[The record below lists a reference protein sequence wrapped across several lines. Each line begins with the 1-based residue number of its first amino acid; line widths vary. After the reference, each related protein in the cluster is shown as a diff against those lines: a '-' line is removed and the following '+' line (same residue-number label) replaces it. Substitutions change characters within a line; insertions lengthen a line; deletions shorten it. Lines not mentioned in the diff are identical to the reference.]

1 MTGLIAGLISL
12 TGRNPGR
19 AADKLAAALKA
30 NASCTEPEIHCDDEA
45 VLLQCELR
53 APGAQPCAGRPMV
66 LNPKIGVLAS
76 DHRLYNHL
84 ELGEDL
90 GLGRDRGM
98 PDILAG
104 ALASDSDRAAGL
116 AKIDGDFALALWNP
130 KTRSLLLGRD
140 GVGVRPLFYTYRPG
154 EYFAFASL
162 QSVLCDAGFA
172 SDAPDQDTVVR
183 LAVGDHNTGERTFLH
198 DVRRVMPGTMLVFE
212 DNQLRSQAYWKL
224 KPGQTISASIPATW
238 MADELRVRLEDAVRR
253 RLPESGTAATHL
265 SGGLDSSAISVL
277 AARALR
283 ARGDMV
289 HGYSIQARRRRDVDI
304 IDGAPY
310 ANVTAQAEENL
321 RAIAIDA
328 LPFADLATGKV
339 ALGEPVLSHE
349 DDPYERIASLAG
361 SAGHGQIL
369 SGFGGDHLVSFNGR
383 GDLSEYLLKLKWRR
397 LAREL
402 EAHKSQTGRS
412 AWKTLA
418 ADIGTHLLPQ
428 TLSGALRKKFGS
440 DELPAPSLADFM
452 SDGTISKTG
461 AGPTTRQNRLALINN
476 GSISVGLE
484 LLARQA
490 AGHGTS
496 YAFPF
501 LDRNLMDYALR
512 LPTEVFRV
520 DGVGRWI
527 FRQAMIGVLPES
539 VRTNTRRLPL
549 SPCKVLEAAEA
560 KSAFRD
566 TLNQLR
572 QVDDLPFDLDRI
584 EKAIDDLPDPDKRVA
599 EVNRCAERGEIAD
612 ERAVLFTL
620 PLFLGRYLAREARV

>member
-12 TGRNPGR
+12 TGRNAES
-19 AADKLAAALKA
+19 AADKLAVALKA
-30 NASCTEPEIHCDDEA
+30 NASCTEPEIYCDNEA

-53 APGAQPCAGRPMV
+53 APGTEPCAGPAMV
-66 LNPKIGVLAS
+66 QDPKIGVLAS
-76 DHRLYNHL
+76 DHRLYNHV
-84 ELGEDL
+84 ELADDL
-90 GLGRDRGM
+90 GLGRDSDM
-98 PDILAG
+98 SDVLAG
-104 ALASDSDRAAGL
+104 VLASRSDRACGL
-116 AKIDGDFALALWNP
+116 ALIDGDFALALWNP
-130 KTRSLLLGRD
+130 QTRSLLLGRD

-154 EYFAFASL
+154 EYLAFASL
-162 QSVLCDAGFA
+162 QAVLCDAGFA
-172 SDAPDQDTVVR
+172 SDAPDQKAVAR
-183 LAVGDHNTGERTFLH
+183 LAVGDHDTGERTFLR
-198 DVRRVMPGTMLVFE
+198 DVRRVLPGTLLMFE
-212 DNQLRSQAYWKL
+212 NNQLRSQAYWKL

-238 MADELRVRLEDAVRR
+238 MADELRVRLQDAVCR
-253 RLPESGTAATHL
+253 RLPEKGPAATHL

-283 ARGDMV
+283 ARGDTV

-304 IDGAPY
+304 VDGAPY

-328 LPFADLATGKV
+328 LPFAELATGRV

-361 SAGHGQIL
+361 SAGHGPIL

-402 EAHKSQTGRS
+402 EAHKGQTGRS

-418 ADIGTHLLPQ
+418 ADIGAHLLPQ
-428 TLSGALRKKFGS
+428 PLTSALRKKFGS
-440 DELPAPSLADFM
+440 DEPSAASLADFM
-452 SDGTISKTG
+452 NDGTISRTS
-461 AGPTTRQNRLALINN
+461 AGPTTRQNRLALISN

-490 AGHGTS
+490 ARHGTS

-539 VRTNTRRLPL
+539 VRTNMRRLPL

-560 KSAFRD
+560 KQAFRE
-566 TLNQLR
+566 TLNRLR

-584 EKAIDDLPDPDKRVA
+584 EKAIDDLPDPEKRVA
-599 EVNRCAERGEIAD
+599 EVNECAQRGEIAD

>member
-12 TGRNPGR
+12 TGRNAER

-30 NASCTEPEIHCDDEA
+30 SASCTEPLIHCDDEA

-53 APGAQPCAGRPMV
+53 TPGAEPCATRPMV
-66 LNPKIGVLAS
+66 SDPKLGILAS
-76 DHRLYNHL
+76 DHRLYNHR
-84 ELGEDL
+84 ELADDL
-90 GLGRDRGM
+90 GLG
-98 PDILAG
+98 PDSDMSGIMAG
-104 ALASDSDRAAGL
+104 ALASRRDRAAGL
-116 AKIDGDFALALWNP
+116 ALIDGDFALALWNP
-130 KTRSLLLGRD
+130 QTRSLLLGRD
-140 GVGVRPLFYTYRPG
+140 GVGVRPLFYSYRPG
-154 EYFAFASL
+154 EYLAFASL
-162 QSVLCDAGFA
+162 QAVLCDAGYA
-172 SDAPDQDTVVR
+172 SDAPDQRAVVR
-183 LAVGDHNTGERTFLH
+183 LAVGDHDTAERTFLR
-198 DVRRVMPGTMLVFE
+198 DVRRVMPGTVLTFE
-212 DNQLRSQAYWKL
+212 NNKLKSRVYWK
-224 KPGQTISASIPATW
+224 PVSGQTISASIPATW
-238 MADELRVRLEDAVRR
+238 MADELRVRLQDAVRR
-253 RLPESGTAATHL
+253 RLPENGPAATHL

-283 ARGDMV
+283 ARGDTV

-304 IDGAPY
+304 VDGAPY

-328 LPFADLATGKV
+328 LPFAELATGRV

-361 SAGHGQIL
+361 SAGHGPIL
-369 SGFGGDHLVSFNGR
+369 SGFGGDHLVSFDGR

-402 EAHKSQTGRS
+402 DARKGQTGRS

-428 TLSGALRKKFGS
+428 PVTSALRKAFGS
-440 DELPAPSLADFM
+440 DDAPAASLADFM
-452 SDGTISKTG
+452 SDGTISRTS
-461 AGPTTRQNRLALINN
+461 AGPTTRQSRLALISN

-490 AGHGTS
+490 ARHGTS

-501 LDRNLMDYALR
+501 LDRSLMEYALR

-560 KSAFRD
+560 KQAFRE
-566 TLNQLR
+566 TVNRLR
-572 QVDDLPFDLDRI
+572 QAGELPFDLDRI
-584 EKAIDDLPDPDKRVA
+584 EKAIDDLPDPEKRVA
-599 EVNRCAERGEIAD
+599 EVNECAQRGEIAD

-620 PLFLGRYLAREARV
+620 PLFLGRYLAGEARA